1 MPDDLLGEDKKPN
14 MLLYVNSGSY
24 VRAGVFTNVIVNG
37 VTDVLTLTDS
47 ENSDFWCPVE
57 FTARKAVYTHNYT
70 MATQKGECTGWE
82 SIALPFTVSTI
93 THAQNGAMAPFGV
106 ASADDKPF
114 WLEELTDNGFVPANQ
129 IQANTPYIICM
140 PNDAQYA
147 DKYILAGEVTFQG
160 TNVKVEATKDI
171 KISAKGN
178 VQFVPNYSNSSSNGR
193 SQLNVGTDYQGHK
206 QGSLFVKDLRRL
218 RPFEAYVV
226 SGSQMVPIRD
236 MLGGTTGINSI
247 FLPNYGA
254 TGVYDMNGRKLTD
267 EEFDY
272 IRIHGNDDNRL
283 LIIDGRKVLIR

>member
-1 MPDDLLGEDKKPN
+1 M
-14 MLLYVNSGSY
+14 
-24 VRAGVFTNVIVNG
+24 
-37 VTDVLTLTDS
+37 
-47 ENSDFWCPVE
+47 
-57 FTARKAVYTHNYT
+57 
-70 MATQKGECTGWE
+70 
-82 SIALPFTVSTI
+82 
-93 THAQNGAMAPFGV
+93 
-106 ASADDKPF
+106 
-114 WLEELTDNGFVPANQ
+114 
-129 IQANTPYIICM
+129 
-140 PNDAQYA
+140 
-147 DKYILAGEVTFQG
+147 
-160 TNVKVEATKDI
+160 
-171 KISAKGN
+171 
-178 VQFVPNYSNSSSNGR
+178 QFVPNYSNSSSNGR

>member
-1 MPDDLLGEDKKPN
+1 
-14 MLLYVNSGSY
+14 
-24 VRAGVFTNVIVNG
+24 
-37 VTDVLTLTDS
+37 
-47 ENSDFWCPVE
+47 
-57 FTARKAVYTHNYT
+57 
-70 MATQKGECTGWE
+70 
-82 SIALPFTVSTI
+82 
-93 THAQNGAMAPFGV
+93 MAPFGV

-178 VQFVPNYSNSSSNGR
+178 VQLVPNYSNSSSNGR

-272 IRIHGNDDNRL
+272 IRVHGNDDNRL
-283 LIIDGRKVLIR
+283 LIIDGRKVLIK